1 MITPITVSQLR
12 IDGKVLFTGDAE
24 NMIENLLSF
33 VPANIDV
40 LRCAATE
47 TDLANTLEKKMPH
60 TLIICL
66 SETPRNLAQTYS
78 ILQNSVRFVDL
89 PVFIVG
95 RDEEYESF
103 KAKIFVKNLTHFKRP
118 IDTDKFTSFI
128 KENVNCYID
137 TYARPFAE
145 AQAKKAALPKE
156 PAKSEPASPSNTRSA
171 LNEEELTKRIEKMQR
186 KEILVVDD
194 DVRMLNVIKLY
205 LQDLYD
211 VTVVPS
217 GKLALK
223 FLSKKKAD
231 LVLLDYLMP
240 EMMGPEVL
248 KEIRT
253 NTPLKNV
260 PVIFLTGVSDKELVM
275 RCLEYK
281 PNGYLLKPISREALL
296 ERVTEILLGLQ

>member
-1 MITPITVSQLR
+1 MIPPVTISQLK

-24 NMIENLLSF
+24 KMIENLLSF
-33 VPANIDV
+33 VPPEVDV
-40 LRCAATE
+40 LRCAAT
-47 TDLANTLEKKMPH
+47 DIDIASTLDKKMPH
-60 TLIICL
+60 TLVICL

-78 ILQNSVRFVDL
+78 ILQNSVKYIDL
-89 PVFIVG
+89 PVFLVG

-103 KAKIFVKNLTHFKRP
+103 KSKIFVKNLTHFKRP
-118 IDTDKFTSFI
+118 INTDRFTAFI
-128 KENVNCYID
+128 KENVNSYID
-137 TYARPFAE
+137 TYARPYAE
-145 AQAKKAALPKE
+145 AQAKKAVLPKE
-156 PAKSEPASPSNTRSA
+156 TTKNESSATTNTRSVI
-171 LNEEELTKRIEKMQR
+171 NEDEIAKRIEQMQR

-205 LQDLYD
+205 LQDLYN

-217 GKLALK
+217 GKLAIK

-253 NTPLKNV
+253 NTPIKNV
-260 PVIFLTGVSDKELVM
+260 PVIFLTGVSDKELVI
-275 RCLEYK
+275 RCLENK
-281 PNGYLLKPISREALL
+281 PNGYLLKPISRETLL
-296 ERVTEILLGLQ
+296 ERVTEILLGIQ